1 MANPAPVVA
10 LLGQPSFI
18 TLQSHVL
25 GEERRHSGATGTLS
39 WIISALSIASKTIA
53 AKLKTAG
60 IEDVLGDY
68 GTDNVQGERQ
78 QKLDVIANHLLI
90 QLLRSREGVAV
101 IGSEENDELL
111 LVDAAAA
118 GGRRYSVLFDP
129 LDGSSNLDVGGGVG
143 TIFSIFDL
151 GDGDSGALQ
160 SGRRQIAAGY
170 VLYGSSTIFVL
181 TTGHGVHMFVLD
193 PAVGAFIRVA
203 EHLKIP
209 ARGKT
214 YSVNEA
220 NIERFPAGYQ
230 RFIAHCREQG
240 YSSRYAG
247 AMVLDVHRVLIKGGI
262 FLYPPTA
269 RAPQGKL
276 RLMYEANPMAMLIE
290 QAGGAA
296 STGDQPILDVTPAE
310 LHQRVPVMLG
320 SPDEVATLV
329 SMLKDDCYRAAARVR
344 RVHRPEE

>member
-1 MANPAPVVA
+1 MANPAPVVP

-25 GEERRHSGATGTLS
+25 VEERRHPGATGTLS

-60 IEDVLGDY
+60 IEDVLGEF

-118 GGRRYSVLFDP
+118 GGRRYAVLFDP

-143 TIFSIFDL
+143 TIFSIFAL
-151 GDGDSGALQ
+151 GDGESGTLQ
-160 SGRRQIAAGY
+160 PGRQQIAAGY

-181 TTGHGVHMFVLD
+181 TTGNGVHMFVLD

-203 EHLKIP
+203 EHLRIP

-220 NIERFPAGYQ
+220 NLDSFPAGYQ
-230 RFIAHCREQG
+230 RFLGQCRERG

-247 AMVLDVHRVLIKGGI
+247 AMVVDVHRVLIKGGV

-269 RAPQGKL
+269 KAPQGKL

-296 STGDQPILDVTPAE
+296 SIGGQPILDVAPEE
-310 LHQRVPVMLG
+310 LHQRVPVILG
-320 SPDEVATLV
+320 SRDEVAELEA
-329 SMLKDDCYRAAARVR
+329 MLKD
-344 RVHRPEE
+344 

>member
-1 MANPAPVVA
+1 MNNNMESGMANPAPVVP

-25 GEERRHSGATGTLS
+25 AEERRHPGATGTLS

-60 IEDVLGDY
+60 IEDVLGEF

-90 QLLRSREGVAV
+90 QLLRAREGVAV

-118 GGRRYSVLFDP
+118 GGRRYAVLFDP

-143 TIFSIFDL
+143 TIFSIFQVE
-151 GDGDSGALQ
+151 DGESGTLQ
-160 SGRRQIAAGY
+160 DGRRQIAAGY

-181 TTGHGVHMFVLD
+181 TTGNGVHMFVLD
-193 PAVGAFIRVA
+193 PAVGAYIRVA

-209 ARGKT
+209 PRGKT
-214 YSVNEA
+214 YSLNEA
-220 NIERFPAGYQ
+220 NLDSCPAGYQ
-230 RFIAHCREQG
+230 RFVAQCRAAG

-262 FLYPPTA
+262 FMYPPTA
-269 RAPQGKL
+269 KAPQGKL

-290 QAGGAA
+290 QAGGRA
-296 STGDQPILDVTPAE
+296 STGERPILDVQPDE
-310 LHQRVPVMLG
+310 LHQRVPVILG
-320 SPDEVATLV
+320 SAEEVDALV
-329 SMLKDDCYRAAARVR
+329 AMLQ
-344 RVHRPEE
+344 

>member
-1 MANPAPVVA
+1 MAKPAPVVP

-25 GEERRHSGATGTLS
+25 AEERRYPGTTGTLS

-60 IEDVLGDY
+60 IEDVLGEF

-90 QLLRSREGVAV
+90 QLLRARDGVAV

-111 LVDAAAA
+111 LVDDAAA
-118 GGRRYSVLFDP
+118 GGSRYSVLFDP

-143 TIFSIFDL
+143 TIFSIFRL
-151 GDGDSGALQ
+151 GDGESGALQ
-160 SGRRQIAAGY
+160 AGRQQVAAGY
-170 VLYGSSTIFVL
+170 VLYGPSTIFVL
-181 TTGHGVHMFVLD
+181 STGHGVHMFVLD

-203 EHLKIP
+203 EHLRIP
-209 ARGKT
+209 ERGKT

-220 NIERFPAGYQ
+220 NLDSFPEGYRRFLAQ
-230 RFIAHCREQG
+230 CRARG

-247 AMVLDVHRVLIKGGI
+247 AMVVDVHRVLIKGGV

-269 RAPQGKL
+269 KAPQGKL

-290 QAGGAA
+290 QAGGRA
-296 STGDQPILDVTPAE
+296 STGERPILDVQPDE
-310 LHQRVPVMLG
+310 LHQRVPVILG
-320 SPDEVATLV
+320 SAEEVDALV
-329 SMLKDDCYRAAARVR
+329 AMLQ
-344 RVHRPEE
+344 

>member
-1 MANPAPVVA
+1 MNNNMESGMANPAPVVA

-25 GEERRHSGATGTLS
+25 VEERRHPGATGTLS

-60 IEDVLGDY
+60 IEDVLGEY

-129 LDGSSNLDVGGGVG
+129 LDGSANLDVGGGVG

-151 GDGDSGALQ
+151 GEGDDGALQ
-160 SGRRQIAAGY
+160 TGRRQIAAGY

-203 EHLKIP
+203 EHLKMP

-220 NIERFPAGYQ
+220 NIDSFPAGYQ

-262 FLYPPTA
+262 FMYPPTA
-269 RAPQGKL
+269 KAPQGKL

-296 STGDQPILDVTPAE
+296 STGGQPILDVAPAE
-310 LHQRVPVMLG
+310 LHQRVPVILG
-320 SPDEVATLV
+320 SAEEVATLQ
-329 SMLKDDCYRAAARVR
+329 SMLQG
-344 RVHRPEE
+344 

>member
-1 MANPAPVVA
+1 MNMESGMANPAPVVP
-10 LLGQPSFI
+10 LLGQPSFV

-25 GEERRHSGATGTLS
+25 AEERRHPGASGTLS

-53 AKLKTAG
+53 AKLRTAG
-60 IEDVLGDY
+60 IEDVLGDV
-68 GTDNVQGERQ
+68 GSENVQGERQ

-101 IGSEENDELL
+101 IGSEENDELY
-111 LVDAAAA
+111 LVDAAGA
-118 GGRRYSVLFDP
+118 GGHRYAVLFDP
-129 LDGSSNLDVGGGVG
+129 LDGSSNLDVAGGVG
-143 TIFSIFDL
+143 TIFSIFAL
-151 GDGDSGALQ
+151 GDGASNSLQ
-160 SGRRQIAAGY
+160 PGRRQVAAGY

-181 TTGHGVHMFVLD
+181 TTGQGVHMFVLD

-203 EHLKIP
+203 EHLKMP

-220 NIERFPAGYQ
+220 NLDSFPAGYRQ
-230 RFIAHCREQG
+230 YLARCREQG

-269 RAPQGKL
+269 KAPAGKL

-296 STGDQPILDVTPAE
+296 STGELPILDVEPVE
-310 LHQRVPVMLG
+310 LHQRVPVILG
-320 SPDEVATLV
+320 SVEEVAALTAL
-329 SMLKDDCYRAAARVR
+329 LKA
-344 RVHRPEE
+344 